1 MAALVPL
8 VSLCSKSSR
17 TCSLTFLDH
26 LHVQARPLFQS
37 SSIFDIV
44 PCLQLVGISSCLPL
58 CFPFVCFSV
67 DFCFFSQKLL
77 VAAILHRCGWV
88 LASSSGQTTLIVFR
102 FPGRCQQ
109 VLCVP
114 PSWCLRFWCGPSR
127 AQDYKEK
134 HKLDS
139 KQISDSA
146 FGAHLSF
153 CHK

>member
-26 LHVQARPLFQS
+26 LLVQARPFFQS
-37 SSIFDIV
+37 SSIFDLV
-44 PCLQLVGISSCLPL
+44 PCLQSVGISSCLPL

-88 LASSSGQTTLIVFR
+88 LASSSGQTTFVFQEGVNM
-102 FPGRCQQ
+102 FY
-109 VLCVP
+109 V
-114 PSWCLRFWCGPSR
+114 CLLPDVF
-127 AQDYKEK
+127 
-134 HKLDS
+134 
-139 KQISDSA
+139 ISDVVQTGLPSCPCPSQHPH
-146 FGAHLSF
+146 FG
-153 CHK
+153 